1 MVTIQG
7 SSGKIMKIVVDSN
20 IVFSAILNSSR
31 NIGQLIINGSNHFH
45 FYSVSLLKDEIIN
58 HKEKILKISGYSERQ
73 FDIAFL
79 NITSRI
85 QFINDIL
92 IPDIEVE
99 KALLVVEDIDE
110 NDTLFVALCN
120 YLDAK
125 LWTGDKKLISGL
137 HSKGYKRTISTE
149 ELMELFILRQIKPR

>member
-1 MVTIQG
+1 
-7 SSGKIMKIVVDSN
+7 MKIVVDSN
-20 IVFSAILNSSR
+20 IVFSAILNSRR

-58 HKEKILKISGYSERQ
+58 HKEKILRISGYTEHQ

-85 QFINDIL
+85 KFINDFL

-99 KALLVVEDIDE
+99 KALLTVEDIDE
-110 NDTLFVALCN
+110 NDTLFVALSN
-120 YLDAK
+120 YLNAR
-125 LWTGDKKLISGL
+125 LWTGDKKLINGL
-137 HSKGYKRTISTE
+137 QNKGYTRMISTE
-149 ELMELFILRQIKPR
+149 ELTEIFVLQQIKSR